1 MQTFTVNE
9 FQSDF
14 DNLMNRVEQGESFV
28 ITQDDSSVVILPY
41 DSYEEMEELVR
52 IHTNHNDGC

>member
-1 MQTFTVNE
+1 MKIFTVND

-14 DNLMNRVEQGESFV
+14 DNLMNRVEQGESFI
-28 ITQDDSSVVILPY
+28 ITQDESSVVILPY
-41 DSYEEMEELVR
+41 SEADELVR